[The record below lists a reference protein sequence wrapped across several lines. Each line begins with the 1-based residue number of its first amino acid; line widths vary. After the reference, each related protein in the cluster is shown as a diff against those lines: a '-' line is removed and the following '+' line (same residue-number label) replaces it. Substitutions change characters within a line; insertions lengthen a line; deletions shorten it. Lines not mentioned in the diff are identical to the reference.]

1 MKYQVKI
8 QIAALA
14 AITALAL
21 AGCSATSPAKTNST
35 PIKIGLLTDL
45 SGVQKLFGT
54 PTKDVSEL
62 AVKQINAA
70 GGVNGRKVE
79 LVVGDGQATPNVG
92 VAAAQRLISQDGVS
106 ALFGMHDSA
115 SLHAVIPV
123 TQSGK
128 VPYFYTPLFE
138 GGTCS
143 ANLVTNGEVPAQQL
157 KPEIPWVQKQTGNN
171 KWFLLG
177 DDYAWPQQ
185 SLKLAA
191 GYIKASGGTV
201 VGTQF
206 VPLGTTDFQSVIS
219 QIRASGANLL
229 LPALVGGDAV
239 GFEKQAAAAGLGN
252 SKIQRLALLYEN
264 ATRAGMGADV
274 ANGEY
279 NTMSYDQSVS
289 SAVNT
294 KFLAAYTKEFGAS
307 APPVTSLSEETYVAI
322 LAWAEAANKAKSVDE
337 HAVLTHVAG
346 IKIDSPAGTVT
357 FLANHF
363 AKQNI
368 NVTQAQPDG
377 SVKVVKTFSQLDP
390 EQTCTTPLG

>member
-1 MKYQVKI
+1 MLDHWRLGQD
-8 QIAALA
+8 QLRARE
-14 AITALAL
+14 
-21 AGCSATSPAKTNST
+21 
-35 PIKIGLLTDL
+35 DR
-45 SGVQKLFGT
+45 VQKLFGP
-54 PTKDVSEL
+54 PTRNVAEL

-70 GGVNGRKVE
+70 GGVDGRKVE

-92 VAAAQRLISQDGVS
+92 VSTAQRLIGQDGIS

-115 SLHAVIPV
+115 SLHAIEPV
-123 TQSGK
+123 TLAAK
-128 VPYFYTPLFE
+128 IPYFYTPLFE

-157 KPEIPWVQKQTGNN
+157 KPEIPWVQQQTGDN
-171 KWFLLG
+171 KWFLVG

-191 GYIKASGGTV
+191 QYIKASGGSV
-201 VGTQF
+201 VGTQL
-206 VPLGTTDFQSVIS
+206 VPLGTTDFSSVIS

-274 ANGEY
+274 ADGMY
-279 NTMSYDQSVS
+279 NTMSYDQSIQ
-289 SAVNT
+289 SAGNAT
-294 KFLAAYTKEFGAS
+294 FLAAYTKEFGAS

-322 LAWAEAANKAKSVDE
+322 LAWAKAANDAKSVE
-337 HAVLTHVAG
+337 YQAVLSHVPG
-346 IKIDSPAGTVT
+346 LKINSPAGLVT
-357 FLANHF
+357 FLPNHF
-363 AKQNI
+363 VTQNI
-368 NVTQAQPDG
+368 NVTQSQPDG
-377 SVKVVKTFSQLDP
+377 SVKVVKTFSQLNPD
-390 EQTCTTPLG
+390 QICTTPLG